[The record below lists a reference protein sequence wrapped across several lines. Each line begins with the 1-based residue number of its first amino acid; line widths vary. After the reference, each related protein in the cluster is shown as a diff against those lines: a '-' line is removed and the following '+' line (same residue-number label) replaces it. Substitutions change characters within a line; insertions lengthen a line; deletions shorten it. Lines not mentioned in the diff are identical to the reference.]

1 MVRKRFVRYVAPS
14 VLGSVVT
21 SLYLVVDG
29 VFIARGVGETGV
41 AAVTLVLPLTMAF
54 VAISMVF
61 SVGGANLVSI
71 NLGSDDTDGAVSV
84 FRQSV
89 CALMF
94 IGAVLSF
101 AGAAFAVDI
110 AAALGATGGL
120 RLPAAEYMRYYM
132 LFTIPVLL
140 AMAMTTFI
148 RHDGSPRLSA
158 RSMLWGAITNILLDY
173 VFVFPLKMGLK
184 GAAIA
189 TGLGQLVTVIACMR
203 HFVERRGVLTIGCVG
218 IRAQDIKEIVLLGIP
233 SFLAEVSYSVLMY
246 MHNIEIA
253 RRVGEI
259 GVTSYGV
266 VNYINNLAYM
276 ALLGICQ
283 GIQPLMSYYYGCGKL
298 EESRKYRSLGVR
310 TSMAVS
316 ASFLVL
322 CLLLGKPIIRVF
334 ASSPSVVDLAY
345 TILNYTNAAYIMLGM
360 NLTYQAY
367 LQSVYMPRRANIICL
382 LRGFVF
388 VKIGLTAL
396 PRLLGDAG
404 IWTTMIFSEGLTL
417 IVALCASA
425 ARHRDAV
432 RAADADRTPR
442 ASERG
447 RPSTSPPCPSRPRDL
462 ESRPQ
467 SA

>member
-1 MVRKRFVRYVAPS
+1 MILRRFARYVVPS
-14 VLGSVVT
+14 VVGSVVT

-54 VAISMVF
+54 VAMSMVF

-71 NLGSDDTDGAVSV
+71 SLGSDDPDRAVSI

-89 CALMF
+89 YTLMI
-94 IGAVLSF
+94 IGAVFSLV
-101 AGAAFAVDI
+101 GAAFAGDI
-110 AAALGATGGL
+110 AVALGARGRL
-120 RLPAAEYMRYYM
+120 RLPATEYMRYYM
-132 LFTIPVLL
+132 VFTIPVLL
-140 AMAMTTFI
+140 AIALSTFI
-148 RHDGSPRLSA
+148 RHDGSPRLSM
-158 RSMLWGAITNILLDY
+158 RSMLWGALTNILLDY
-173 VFVFPLKMGLK
+173 VFVFPLKMGLR

-189 TGLGQLVTVIACMR
+189 TGLGQLVTVLACMR
-203 HFVERRGVLTIGCVG
+203 HFIEHRGVLTIGGVR
-218 IRAQDIKEIVLLGIP
+218 IRARDVKEIVLLGTP

-253 RRVGEI
+253 CRIGEI

-283 GIQPLMSYYYGCGKL
+283 GIQPLMSYYYGCEKP
-298 EESRKYRSLGVR
+298 EESRKYRRLGIR
-310 TSMAVS
+310 ASIAVS
-316 ASFLVL
+316 ALFLML
-322 CLLLGKPIIRVF
+322 CLILGRPIIRLF
-334 ASSPSVVDLAY
+334 ASSPGVVSLAY
-345 TILNYTNAAYIMLGM
+345 TILNYTNVAYITLGM
-360 NLTYQAY
+360 NLIYQAY
-367 LQSVYMPRRANIICL
+367 LQSVYMPRWANVICL

-388 VKIGLTAL
+388 VRLGLMAL
-396 PRLLGDAG
+396 PRLLGDTG
-404 IWTTMIFSEGLTL
+404 IWATMMFSEGLTL

-425 ARHRDAV
+425 VRHRDPAPAV
-432 RAADADRTPR
+432 DADRTSC

-447 RPSTSPPCPSRPRDL
+447 KASTSPPCPSSPRDL
-462 ESRPQ
+462 ESPLQ

>member
-1 MVRKRFVRYVAPS
+1 MVRKRFVRYVVPS
-14 VLGSVVT
+14 VLGSAVT

-61 SVGGANLVSI
+61 SVGGASLVSI
-71 NLGSDDTDGAVSV
+71 SLGSDDPDRAVSI

-89 CALMF
+89 CALMI
-94 IGAVLSF
+94 IGAVFSLV
-101 AGAAFAVDI
+101 GAAFADDI
-110 AAALGATGGL
+110 AVALGATGRL
-120 RLPAAEYMRYYM
+120 RLPATEYMKYYM
-132 LFTIPVLL
+132 MFTVPVLL
-140 AMAMTTFI
+140 AMALSTFI
-148 RHDGSPRLSA
+148 RHDGSPRLSM
-158 RSMLWGAITNILLDY
+158 RSMLWGAMTNILLDY
-173 VFVFPLKMGLK
+173 VFVFPLRLGLK

-189 TGLGQLVTVIACMR
+189 TGLGQLVTVLACMR
-203 HFVERRGVLTIGCVG
+203 HFVEHRGVLTIGGVR
-218 IRAQDIKEIVLLGIP
+218 IRARDVREIVLLGIP

-253 RRVGEI
+253 GRVGEI
-259 GVTSYGV
+259 GVTAYGV

-283 GIQPLMSYYYGCGKL
+283 GIQPLMSYYYGCGKP
-298 EESRKYRSLGVR
+298 EESRKYRRLGIR
-310 TSMAVS
+310 ASMVVS
-316 ASFLVL
+316 VSFLVI
-322 CLLLGKPIIRVF
+322 CFVLGKPIVRVF
-334 ASSPSVVDLAY
+334 ASSPGVVSLTY
-345 TILNYTNAAYIMLGM
+345 TILNYTNVAYIMLGM

>member
-1 MVRKRFVRYVAPS
+1 MILRRFAKYVVPS
-14 VLGSVVT
+14 VVGSVVT

-54 VAISMVF
+54 VAMSMVF
-61 SVGGANLVSI
+61 SVGGASLVSI
-71 NLGSDDTDGAVSV
+71 NLGSDDTDRAVSI

-89 CALMF
+89 CILMI
-94 IGAVLSF
+94 IGTVFSLV
-101 AGAAFAVDI
+101 GAAFAEDI

-120 RLPAAEYMRYYM
+120 RLPATEYMRYYM
-132 LFTIPVLL
+132 VFTIPVLL
-140 AMAMTTFI
+140 AMALSTFI
-148 RHDGSPRLSA
+148 RHDGSPRLSM
-158 RSMLWGAITNILLDY
+158 RSMMWGAITNILLDY
-173 VFVFPLKMGLK
+173 VFVFPLKLGLK

-189 TGLGQLVTVIACMR
+189 TGLGQLVTVLACMR
-203 HFVERRGVLTIGCVG
+203 HFVERRGVLTIGRVR
-218 IRAQDIKEIVLLGIP
+218 IRAQDVKVIVLLGIP

-253 RRVGEI
+253 CRIGEI

-283 GIQPLMSYYYGCGKL
+283 GIQPLMSYYYGCGKP
-298 EESRKYRSLGVR
+298 EESRKYRRLGIR
-310 TSMAVS
+310 ASIAVS
-316 ASFLVL
+316 ASFFIL

-334 ASSPSVVDLAY
+334 ASSPGVIDLTY
-345 TILNYTNAAYIMLGM
+345 TILTYTNVAYIVLGM

-367 LQSVYMPRRANIICL
+367 LQSVYMPRWANVICL

-388 VKIGLTAL
+388 VKIGLATL

-404 IWTTMIFSEGLTL
+404 IWATMILSEGLTL
-417 IVALCASA
+417 VVAAWAGA
-425 ARHRDAV
+425 ARRHNPAC
-432 RAADADRTPR
+432 AADADRTPC
-442 ASERG
+442 ASER
-447 RPSTSPPCPSRPRDL
+447 RKAPTSLPCPAMSSDL
-462 ESRPQ
+462 EC
-467 SA
+467 

>member
-1 MVRKRFVRYVAPS
+1 MILRRFARYVVPS
-14 VLGSVVT
+14 VVGSAVT

-61 SVGGANLVSI
+61 SVGGASLVSI
-71 NLGSDDTDGAVSV
+71 SRGSDDPDRAVSI

-89 CALMF
+89 CALMI
-94 IGAVLSF
+94 IGAVFSLV
-101 AGAAFAVDI
+101 GAAFADDI
-110 AAALGATGGL
+110 AVALGATGRL
-120 RLPAAEYMRYYM
+120 RLPATEYMKYYM
-132 LFTIPVLL
+132 MFTVPVLL
-140 AMAMTTFI
+140 AMALSTFI
-148 RHDGSPRLSA
+148 RHDGSPRLSM

-189 TGLGQLVTVIACMR
+189 TGLGQLVTVLACMR
-203 HFVERRGVLTIGCVG
+203 HFVERRGVLTIGGVR
-218 IRAQDIKEIVLLGIP
+218 IRARDIKEIVLLGIP

-253 RRVGEI
+253 GRVGEI
-259 GVTSYGV
+259 GVTAYGV

-283 GIQPLMSYYYGCGKL
+283 GIQPLMSYYYGCGKP
-298 EESRKYRSLGVR
+298 EESRKYRRLGIR
-310 TSMAVS
+310 ASMVVS
-316 ASFLVL
+316 VSFLVI
-322 CLLLGKPIIRVF
+322 CFVLGKPIIGVF
-334 ASSPSVVDLAY
+334 ASSPGVVSLTY
-345 TILNYTNAAYIMLGM
+345 TILNYTNVAYIMLGM

-388 VKIGLTAL
+388 VKVGLAAL
-396 PRLLGDAG
+396 PRLLGNAG
-404 IWTTMIFSEGLTL
+404 IWATMILSEGLTL
-417 IVALCASA
+417 VVAAWAGA
-425 ARHRDAV
+425 ARHRDLARAV
-432 RAADADRTPR
+432 DADCTPH

-447 RPSTSPPCPSRPRDL
+447 RSSTSPRCPSRPRDL